1 MQIVKKT
8 IGSNMRRVLFSSAL
22 LLVSSLTFAQSNVS
36 GTVKDANGEPLI
48 GVSVLEVGTQN
59 GAVTDMYGNYKL
71 KVKPGAKLK
80 ISYIGFTPQT
90 VKAGS
95 NSQIVLQE
103 DNTALNE
110 VVVVGYGTMRRKDVT
125 SSITT
130 VNAKDLNK
138 GVYTD
143 PAQMLQ
149 GKVPGLVV
157 SSTGDPNGS
166 PSITLR
172 GASSLRTGEA
182 MQPYYVIDGIPGVD
196 ISMVAPD
203 DIESI
208 DVLRDASATAIY
220 GSKAANGVIM
230 ITTKKGKNNQERV
243 NVSYSGYAAFD
254 DVLKTLD
261 MASADDIRGYV
272 QSNGLDYAY
281 DKGSSTDWQ
290 KEVLRT
296 GFSHNHNLSINGGS
310 KKTTYMASLNFMNR
324 KGIVRGTDMNRVNFR
339 SMVSS
344 KVLKDHLDLSAG
356 LNAMYGKHK
365 GVQMGVDGA
374 SVLDA
379 MNYFNPTN
387 PIKNAD
393 GTWVAG
399 EGSQNYN
406 PLSLINEDTSEFM
419 WKRMQF
425 IGKATA
431 YIIDGLTWNL
441 NYQYSNKQRTY
452 SGYDSH
458 QSQLN
463 GVADLQGRANRSTYF
478 GEDQTFE
485 TYFNYDTTI
494 AKKHK
499 VGAMLGYSWEERDN
513 NDGFGLTV
521 HNFFDDAL
529 KWNQLSY
536 AGQIDGMTA
545 VESGTK
551 EKIRNISFYGR
562 ISYSY
567 DSRYMLQAT
576 LRRDGSS
583 VFGKNHRWG
592 TFPSV
597 SAAWNIT
604 EESFMDGLKDA
615 LNLSNLKFRVGYGIS
630 GNALGFGAYSA
641 VATYGANGSI
651 TTINGKDWAT
661 LQATK
666 LANEDLK
673 WEKTSMLNVGLD
685 FAFFNG
691 RLNGSIEFYNKVTD
705 DLIWDYPVSSFIY
718 PYGTIAANVGKI
730 TNNGVEFSINAI
742 PIQNKN
748 FTWQTALNLSHNKNK
763 VNRLTNE
770 KYKTG
775 TFTQGDPRVAGVSAY
790 GWTQQIM
797 EGQPLGTFY
806 TYEFAGYNADGKATY
821 YEHDAETGERTGT
834 TTTDPKYK
842 DRTIT
847 GCAQP
852 KLNLGWNNTF
862 SYKNWSASFFLTGM
876 FGQKAYNGLRAHYTA
891 PDFFAGGKNVLKEF
905 ITNRPAT
912 DVTSNVPSDRF
923 IENASFLRLQ
933 SLSLGYT
940 FRNLDGWVNSLQLY
954 GTVNNV
960 FTITS
965 YKGLDPEV
973 NMGGI
978 DPGVDYRWST
988 YPHTRTFMLGAKI
1001 NF

>member
-387 PIKNAD
+387 PVRNED
-393 GTWVAG
+393 GTWSVG
-399 EGSQNYN
+399 DGSANYN
-406 PLSLINEDTSEFM
+406 PMSLINEDTSEFM
-419 WKRMQF
+419 WKRIQF

-431 YIIDGLTWNL
+431 YIVKGLTWNL

-452 SGYDSH
+452 SAYDSH
-458 QSQLN
+458 LSQLN

-499 VGAMLGYSWEERDN
+499 VGVMLGYSWEERDN